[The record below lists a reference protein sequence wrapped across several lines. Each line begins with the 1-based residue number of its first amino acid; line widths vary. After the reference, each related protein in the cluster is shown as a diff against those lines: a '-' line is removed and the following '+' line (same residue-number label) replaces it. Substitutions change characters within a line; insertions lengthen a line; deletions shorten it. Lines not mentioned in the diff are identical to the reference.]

1 MSKQVELKGNTLY
14 VQTRF
19 LRENPNITRVVV
31 KYTGEKTKLF
41 NDEWKNA
48 PTLAIEDITES
59 YICGYRVKD
68 LIVLAEDIKNR
79 GIFDI
84 DLKAYNENYLAGYK
98 KACDEIEA
106 QLTQSIQGI
115 VSGIKDKA

>member
-1 MSKQVELKGNTLY
+1 MSRQVELKGNTLY

-31 KYTGEKTKLF
+31 KYTGEKSKLF
-41 NDEWKNA
+41 NDEWKND
-48 PTLAIEDITES
+48 PTLAIEDIAES

-79 GIFDI
+79 GILEI
-84 DLKAYNENYLAGYK
+84 NLKAYNDNYIAGYK
-98 KACDEIEA
+98 KAYDEIEA
-106 QLTQSIQGI
+106 QITQSIKGI
-115 VSGIKDKA
+115 LSGIKDKA